1 MERGTKKCISLLL
14 AAVLCLSLAACGA
27 KNDTPASNEVPA
39 NIVADGKEISAR
51 DFLIEYLSAYIQSDE
66 YLARTAEFEKA
77 FGQEAQ
83 PFAVT
88 YAFELKMDHYGN
100 EGISIHFFMVKAN
113 CNYCMDGGSGDSMIM
128 AIDYDTGTVYDQ
140 FSVDE
145 SWMEKGNKEEA
156 ICVAVAT
163 GCFGNADYN
172 GDPIYND
179 SETHIPLSDSDIAE
193 INEALSK

>member
-1 MERGTKKCISLLL
+1 MKKTLALLL
-14 AAVLCLSLAACGA
+14 ALVVALSLCACGG
-27 KNDTPASNEVPA
+27 KGVTTENEPSVAP
-39 NIVADGKEISAR
+39 IVVDGEESSVK
-51 DFLIEYLSAYIQSDE
+51 DFLIEHLSAYIQSDE
-66 YLARTAEFEKA
+66 YVARKTEFENT

-88 YAFELKMDHYGN
+88 YAFELKMDNYGN
-100 EGISIHFFMVKAN
+100 EGIPIHFFMVKAN

-163 GCFGNADYN
+163 GCFGSSDYN
-172 GDPIYND
+172 GDPIFTD
-179 SETHIPLSDSDIAE
+179 SEVHIPLSDSDIAE
-193 INEALSK
+193 INQALTK

>member
-1 MERGTKKCISLLL
+1 MKRLSALLL
-14 AAVLCLSLAACGA
+14 ALVMALSLCACGG
-27 KNDTPASNEVPA
+27 KNDA
-39 NIVADGKEISAR
+39 NAPSAAPIVVDGKESSAK

>member
-1 MERGTKKCISLLL
+1 MKKWIALLL
-14 AAVLCLSLAACGA
+14 AAVLCLSLAACGG
-27 KNDTPASNEVPA
+27 KEETPA
-39 NIVADGKEISAR
+39 NIVVDGNEISAK
-51 DFLIEYLSAYIQSDE
+51 DYLIEHLSAYIQSDD
-66 YLARTAEFEKA
+66 YVARKTEFENT

-83 PFAVT
+83 PFTVT
-88 YAFELKMDHYGN
+88 NAFELKMDNYGN

-113 CNYCMDGGSGDSMIM
+113 CNYCVDGGSGDSMTM

-140 FSVDE
+140 FSVNE

-163 GCFGNADYN
+163 GCFGSSDYN

>member
-1 MERGTKKCISLLL
+1 MKRLIALLL
-14 AAVLCLSLAACGA
+14 AAVLCLSLAACGG
-27 KNDTPASNEVPA
+27 KNDTSVSSDAPA
-39 NIVADGKEISAR
+39 NIVVDGKEISAK
-51 DFLIEYLSAYIQSDE
+51 DFLIEHLNAYIQSDE
-66 YLARTAEFEKA
+66 YVARKTEFENT

-88 YAFELKMDHYGN
+88 YAFELKMDNYGN
-100 EGISIHFFMVKAN
+100 EGIPIHFFMVKAN

-163 GCFGNADYN
+163 GCFGSSDYN
-172 GDPIYND
+172 GDPIFTD
-179 SETHIPLSDSDIAE
+179 SEVHIPLSDSDIAE
-193 INEALSK
+193 INRALTK